1 MLRSLISGISGL
13 RSFQLGMDNIG
24 NNIAN
29 VKTTGYKSS
38 RVSFSDT
45 FAQTIGSTGFE
56 NNSLKQVGSGVD
68 VRSVQNV
75 HQQGVLENS
84 GVVGNVGIDG
94 NGFFVVQNERTGEE
108 FLTRDGGFQ
117 TDSQGFLVNDYGFR
131 VQGYNDENL
140 NTIGDIQ
147 IRGPEGRSVESWD
160 VSDNGLVRIKM
171 DDGTVSTIGQILLK
185 NVENKDALKLEGGN
199 LYSRSVLAGETDWN
213 TESGRPGENALGRVR
228 WGKLELSNVDLGNE
242 FSNMITTQRAYQAS
256 ARIITTS
263 DEMLQEV
270 ISLKR

>member
-1 MLRSLISGISGL
+1 M

-29 VKTTGYKSS
+29 VKTNGYKAS

-56 NNSLKQVGSGVD
+56 NHSFKQVGSGVD
-68 VRSVQNV
+68 VHAIQNV
-75 HQQGVLENS
+75 HQQGPLENS
-84 GVVGNVGIDG
+84 GVVGNMAIDG

-108 FLTRDGGFQ
+108 FLTRDGNFT
-117 TDSQGFLVNDYGFR
+117 TDSEGFLLNVNGLR
-131 VQGYNDENL
+131 VQGFNDENL
-140 NTIGDIQ
+140 NAIGDIQ
-147 IRGPEGRSVESWD
+147 IRGPEGRAVESWD
-160 VSDNGLVRIKM
+160 VSLNGLVRVKL
-171 DDGTVSTIGQILLK
+171 DDGTVSTVGQVLLK

-199 LYSRSVLAGETDWN
+199 LYSRSELAGVTDWD
-213 TESGRPGENALGRVR
+213 TESGRPGENALGNIEYGR
-228 WGKLELSNVDLGNE
+228 LELSNVDLGTE
-242 FSNMITTQRAYQAS
+242 FTNMITTQRAYQAS